1 MTEELLLQFSWSGGS
16 RINRFGE
23 LQKRENFKGQR
34 NIVNVIQSKKNICAC
49 RELKLCMSVKFVVLL
64 FYA

>member
-1 MTEELLLQFSWSGGS
+1 MRCIMTEELLLQFSWSGGS

-34 NIVNVIQSKKNICAC
+34 NIVKIIQSKKTNAIV
-49 RELKLCMSVKFVVLL
+49 ES
-64 FYA
+64 